1 VPAQLREVQLQLV
14 ESAPEL
20 QSQADACVMIRSDR
34 RGVAVKN
41 TNRMTGGDLGVGGV
55 VPLEELE
62 ESAISTLL
70 EVLVEVHEVSD
81 SVVVVLLQQPLHVH
95 LDAPGQLLILGQGA
109 QLVAVLGLG
118 GPSGQR
124 QGMVDGP
131 RSFDLCSFNEFVQ
144 VGVVVDEYVIVD
156 PRNGGHGRPP

>member
-1 VPAQLREVQLQLV
+1 VLAQLREVQLQLV

-34 RGVAVKN
+34 RGVA
-41 TNRMTGGDLGVGGV
+41 
-55 VPLEELE
+55 LEELE

-131 RSFDLCSFNEFVQ
+131 RSFDLCSFDEFVQ
-144 VGVVVDEYVIVD
+144 VGVVVDEYVIVG
-156 PRNGGHGRPP
+156 PRDGGHGRPP